1 MVDVDERT
9 FNISPEAIA
18 EAITDRTKVI
28 IAVHLFGQSCDMHPI
43 LELARKNDLYVI
55 EDNAQSLGAE
65 YTFPD
70 GTSRK
75 TGTIGDIGALSF
87 SRQRF

>member
-1 MVDVDERT
+1 MLL
-9 FNISPEAIA
+9 
-18 EAITDRTKVI
+18 K
-28 IAVHLFGQSCDMHPI
+28 
-43 LELARKNDLYVI
+43 Y
-55 EDNAQSLGAE
+55 NAQSLGAE

-75 TGTIGDIGALSF
+75 TGTIGDIGAFVFF